1 LRARGRRRAVRGPD
15 GETAVTGDK
24 VFETAPSGARQE
36 PETATKAVPAHCADT
51 IKVALL
57 RPGKVL
63 HRSKKRFERTMVRE
77 EQHCGKQACGRRDQ
91 SPRLPMV
98 VDSFPFRHAH

>member
-1 LRARGRRRAVRGPD
+1 M
-15 GETAVTGDK
+15 TGDK

-63 HRSKKRFERTMVRE
+63 HRSKKRFERTMVVKSSTAESKLVVAAINRR
-77 EQHCGKQACGRRDQ
+77 ACRW
-91 SPRLPMV
+91 
-98 VDSFPFRHAH
+98 